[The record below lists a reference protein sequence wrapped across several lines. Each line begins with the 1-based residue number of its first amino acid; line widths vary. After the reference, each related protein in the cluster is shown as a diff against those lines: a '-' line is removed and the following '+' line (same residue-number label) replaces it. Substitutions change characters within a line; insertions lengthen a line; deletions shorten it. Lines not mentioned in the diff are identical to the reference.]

1 MGGDAVRIDRV
12 VTSGK
17 FELDG
22 GSWDVDN
29 NVWVVG
35 DDREAVVI
43 DAAHQAEP
51 IIAAVGDRTVRA
63 ILCTHAHNDH
73 INVATELAEALRAPI
88 RLHPADEAL
97 WSVLYP
103 DTRYEPLHDR
113 ERIPVAGSEI
123 EVLHTPGHSPGAV
136 SLYLASEKT
145 VFTGDTLFQ
154 GGPGA
159 TGRSFSSFPTIIESI
174 RTRLLNLPADTAV
187 LTGHGDSTTIG
198 TEAPHLSE
206 WIKRGH

>member
-1 MGGDAVRIDRV
+1 MRIDRV

-22 GSWDVDN
+22 GSWDVEN

-35 DDREAVVI
+35 DDDEVIVI

-51 IIAAVGDRTVRA
+51 IIAAVAGRTVRA
-63 ILCTHAHNDH
+63 IVCTHAHNDH
-73 INVATELAEALRAPI
+73 INVASQLAEALNAPI
-88 RLHPADEAL
+88 RLHPADEML
-97 WSVLYP
+97 WTALYP
-103 DTRYEPLHDR
+103 DTGYEALTDR
-113 ERIPVAGSEI
+113 ERIPLAGSEI

-136 SLYLASEKT
+136 SLHLPSEQT
-145 VFTGDTLFQ
+145 VFTGDTLFA

-174 RTRLLNLPADTAV
+174 RTRLLTLPADTV
-187 LTGHGDSTTIG
+187 VRTGHGDSTTIG
-198 TEAPHLSE
+198 AEAPHLPE
-206 WIKRGH
+206 WIKRGS

>member
-1 MGGDAVRIDRV
+1 MRIDRV

-35 DDREAVVI
+35 DDDEVIVI

-51 IIAAVGDRTVRA
+51 IIAAVAGRTVRA
-63 ILCTHAHNDH
+63 IVCTHAHNDH
-73 INVATELAEALRAPI
+73 INVAPQLAEALNAPI
-88 RLHPADEAL
+88 RLHPADEVL
-97 WSVLYP
+97 WSALYP
-103 DTRYEPLHDR
+103 GTSYEALTDH
-113 ERIPVAGSEI
+113 ERISLAGSEI

-136 SLYLASEKT
+136 SLHLPSEQT

-174 RTRLLNLPADTAV
+174 RTRLLTLPEDTTV

-198 TEAPHLSE
+198 AEAPHLAE
-206 WIKRGH
+206 WIKRGN